1 MQPSYWDLCKLQTHT
16 VNQDI
21 SVGIATKL
29 RAGLPRNLGSILGKQ
44 GFLLFSPFIQIRSV
58 VHPASNWM
66 GTAALSL
73 WVKRPECE
81 SDNSPSH
88 TAEEKLM
95 LYMYLPICY
104 HVLYTAS
111 FSVGTHSLSLLEWR
125 YEYLVRRETKY
136 QEAKNVRLF
145 TKRETGKEC
154 IILDAKPESKRLI
167 SNIR

>member
-44 GFLLFSPFIQIRSV
+44 GFLLSSPFIQIWSV

-66 GTAALSL
+66 GTAALSR

-81 SDNSPSH
+81 ADNSPSH
-88 TAEEKLM
+88 TAEGKLM
-95 LYMYLPICY
+95 LYLYHPICY
-104 HVLYTAS
+104 HVLYTAR
-111 FSVGTHSLSLLEWR
+111 FSVGTHFHCWNGGTSIWSAG
-125 YEYLVRRETKY
+125 RRNSRRRSMSGSSRSERH
-136 QEAKNVRLF
+136 EKNALYWMQ
-145 TKRETGKEC
+145 
-154 IILDAKPESKRLI
+154 KPESKRLI
-167 SNIR
+167 SNIK